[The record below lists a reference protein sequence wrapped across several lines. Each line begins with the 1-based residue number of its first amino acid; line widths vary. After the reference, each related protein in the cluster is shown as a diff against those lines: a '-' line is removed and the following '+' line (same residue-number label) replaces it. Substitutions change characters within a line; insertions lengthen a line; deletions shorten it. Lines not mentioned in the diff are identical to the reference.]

1 MMSQKSKLVYAL
13 LASVFAV
20 PALSIC
26 VATTAF
32 DLPATKIEMAS
43 RYQLRS
49 RTPSFFERSKTSTR
63 NYSVSRQFMR
73 A

>member
-1 MMSQKSKLVYAL
+1 MLSQKSKLVYAL

-20 PALSIC
+20 PALSMC
-26 VATTAF
+26 VATTTNN
-32 DLPATKIEMAS
+32 LPATKIELAS

-49 RTPSFFERSKTSTR
+49 RTPSFFERSKTSPR
-63 NYSVSRQFMR
+63 NYSGSRQFMR